1 MRIVHAADVHLDS
14 PLLGLERYEGAP
26 VEEARSATRRAF
38 SRLIDLCLEQDARLL
53 LLAGDLFDGEWKDYQ
68 SGLFLAKELR
78 RLHETH
84 TRVLLVHGNHDAT
97 RGGIS
102 SRLPLPEHVT
112 RFDAKQAETCVLE
125 ELGLAVHG
133 QSYGRPDVS
142 EDLAA
147 GYPAPV
153 RGLLNIGLLHTNVG
167 GVPEHGNYA
176 PCRLEDLAARGYD
189 YWALGHVH
197 QRAVVREHPW
207 VAYSGCTQGRHA
219 KETGAKGCLLLEV
232 SDAAIESV
240 EFAETDVMR
249 WVQVRAETAK
259 GDRSLED
266 VLARIDAALAD
277 AAREADGR
285 LLAARVTLAGAC
297 EAHALLA
304 RDPDAFD
311 AGVRSLDL
319 EGTWIEKTVLAT
331 RPLVD
336 LAALRES
343 GGALGA
349 LLAEIERLRAGRE
362 TAAIAAGVED
372 FWAKVRPSLGDAED
386 GFDLASPETLL
397 GLLDSAEGLLVGLLQ
412 EEAGRA

>member
-1 MRIVHAADVHLDS
+1 VRIVHAADVHLDS

-38 SRLIDLCLEQDARLL
+38 TRLVDLCLEQDACLL

-78 RLHETH
+78 RLGETR
-84 TRVLLVHGNHDAT
+84 TRVLLVHGNHDAA

-112 RFDAKQAETCVLE
+112 RFDARHPETCVLE

-133 QSYGRPDVS
+133 QSYGRPDVA

-147 GYPAPV
+147 GYPAPLK
-153 RGLLNIGLLHTNVG
+153 GMLNIGLLHTNVG

-176 PCRLEDLAARGYD
+176 PCRLEDLAAKGYD

-197 QRAVVREHPW
+197 QRQVLREHPW

-219 KETGAKGCLLLEV
+219 KETGAKGCLVLEA
-232 SDAAIESV
+232 SDAGIESV

-249 WVQVRAETAK
+249 WAQVRAEAAEE
-259 GDRSLED
+259 DRSLED
-266 VLARIDAALAD
+266 VLARVEAALAS

-285 LLAARVTLAGAC
+285 LVGARVTLIGTC

-319 EGTWIEKTVLAT
+319 EGTWIEKTALGT

-349 LLAEIERLRAGRE
+349 LLQEIERLRVGRE
-362 TAAIAAGVED
+362 TTTLASGVED
-372 FWAKVRPSLGDAED
+372 FWAKVRPALGEGEG

-397 GLLDSAEGLLVGLLQ
+397 DLLDSAEGLLVGLLQ
-412 EEAGRA
+412 EEASRA